1 MSNAHIENFLEYYLK
16 LKESPGYAVLLSGDW
31 GSGKTWF
38 LKTFMDT
45 KDHKYLWA
53 SFNGVSRYSEIED
66 QFFEQLHPRLA
77 SKEMKLAGKIFKGL
91 LKATVKID
99 WDDDGKADG
108 SATIQNP
115 DLKKSDFLNTDKYVV
130 VFDDIERSQME
141 IEEVLGYINQY
152 VEVVGQKVI
161 CICNEKDIIEKTE
174 RYQKIREKV
183 IGKVFEV
190 NPDFQEIL
198 GEFLKIEDLKKSK
211 IDFSRLE
218 EPILK
223 IFTNSKSKN
232 LRVLKQGLLEFDRI
246 FGEID
251 SEVLENE
258 KLAIHLFSVFL
269 IFYIEVHLGNY
280 LATEITNLTNS
291 GFFYSLDN
299 SSEKK
304 KATFQ
309 KYDLPSLNT
318 SLLPDTF
325 WESILGEG
333 YVPLEQISDSL
344 KNSEYFATENT
355 PLWRKI
361 WRITDLTDNQFDE
374 YYAELEK
381 RIGSDEIEH
390 WGEVVQIAGIY
401 RTLNKKGLT
410 KRTTKD
416 ITSWAK
422 EYINK
427 LRDNGKL
434 LEKNEERYTIRA

>member
-198 GEFLKIEDLKKSK
+198 GRSDLEGDRRPPRYGDPGGSLPLLRARH
-211 IDFSRLE
+211 DAHDRPEREHGASHAARGRHRCRSRG
-218 EPILK
+218 P
-223 IFTNSKSKN
+223 
-232 LRVLKQGLLEFDRI
+232 
-246 FGEID
+246 
-251 SEVLENE
+251 
-258 KLAIHLFSVFL
+258 
-269 IFYIEVHLGNY
+269 
-280 LATEITNLTNS
+280 
-291 GFFYSLDN
+291 
-299 SSEKK
+299 
-304 KATFQ
+304 
-309 KYDLPSLNT
+309 
-318 SLLPDTF
+318 
-325 WESILGEG
+325 
-333 YVPLEQISDSL
+333 
-344 KNSEYFATENT
+344 
-355 PLWRKI
+355 
-361 WRITDLTDNQFDE
+361 
-374 YYAELEK
+374 
-381 RIGSDEIEH
+381 
-390 WGEVVQIAGIY
+390 
-401 RTLNKKGLT
+401 
-410 KRTTKD
+410 
-416 ITSWAK
+416 
-422 EYINK
+422 
-427 LRDNGKL
+427 
-434 LEKNEERYTIRA
+434 